1 MKVQDQEKLL
11 AASREEVTG
20 LRQKLQQACTS
31 VTSDRIELLPSEC
44 ISVHFYGSTKL
55 DIHHSREH

>member
-1 MKVQDQEKLL
+1 MKVQEQDKFL

-31 VTSDRIELLPSEC
+31 VMSDSTWLLPSE
-44 ISVHFYGSTKL
+44 
-55 DIHHSREH
+55 